1 MQFGPTWESLRLV
14 AFESRQLNGAEQNYP
29 VHEQEMLVIVRALKK
44 WRVDL
49 LGTHIHICTDRKTL
63 QNFDFQRDL
72 SQRQARWMEY
82 MSQYEYSITYIHGER
97 NTVADALSR
106 LPDSINE
113 QPLCIIA
120 ASVFTIESDPR
131 LITRIKNGYRADPW
145 CIGILDDFKQGVVDM
160 KLHIAL
166 KHGLLF
172 IGIRMI
178 IPKYKHLWEH
188 LFQLMHD
195 NLGHFSAEKSY
206 TNLRDNFYWPNM
218 RRDLTNDYIA
228 GCPDGQHN
236 KASTMK

>member
-1 MQFGPTWESLRLV
+1 MQFGPTWESPRLV

-49 LGTHIHICTDRKTL
+49 LGTHIHICTDHKTL

-72 SQRQARWMEY
+72 SQCQARWMEY

-120 ASVFTIESDPR
+120 ASMFTIESDPR
-131 LITRIKNGYRADPW
+131 LITQIKNGYWADPW
-145 CIGILDDFKQGVVDM
+145 CVGILDDFK
-160 KLHIAL
+160 
-166 KHGLLF
+166 
-172 IGIRMI
+172 
-178 IPKYKHLWEH
+178 
-188 LFQLMHD
+188 
-195 NLGHFSAEKSY
+195 
-206 TNLRDNFYWPNM
+206 
-218 RRDLTNDYIA
+218 
-228 GCPDGQHN
+228 
-236 KASTMK
+236 